1 MKHKYIEPDLVK
13 KFNKKKTLNK
23 VIKDITEKYKITNIY
38 DDEIGRCCWL
48 IANALYNDYI
58 IGRAN
63 YEAYIE
69 VGMDARM
76 LMELRKSAV
85 FFIEEGDSDYFYTGL
100 RNCETWEEVRE
111 FRKRFFQ
118 RINPDYI
125 ELYWQYYFLVNILCG
140 KYSKDFLF
148 DYEACFADGD
158 ISKQTNIEDYR
169 REALNAHLPEYLRRE
184 K

>member
-1 MKHKYIEPDLVK
+1 MKNKHKYIDPKLVK
-13 KFNKKKTLNK
+13 KFTKKKTLNK
-23 VIKDITEKYKITNIY
+23 VIKDLVEKYKITNIY

-85 FFIEEGDSDYFYTGL
+85 FL
-100 RNCETWEEVRE
+100 
-111 FRKRFFQ
+111 
-118 RINPDYI
+118 
-125 ELYWQYYFLVNILCG
+125 
-140 KYSKDFLF
+140 
-148 DYEACFADGD
+148 
-158 ISKQTNIEDYR
+158 
-169 REALNAHLPEYLRRE
+169 
-184 K
+184 